1 MSTTDWLGFI
11 GVSLI
16 LVAYFLAEIN
26 KISNK
31 DLTFILLNLTGS
43 LLACFASILLKYV
56 PFIIL
61 EGAWALISLG
71 SLVNY
76 VRLKALISKTNCTP
90 LKIVIAIIITIKQ
103 HSFFVLIL
111 KNIGEINVIKHNV
124 FTYQTWPIG
133 KAMIA
138 LDGLI

>member
-71 SLVNY
+71 SLVKY
-76 VRLKALISKTNCTP
+76 VRLKALISKTN
-90 LKIVIAIIITIKQ
+90 
-103 HSFFVLIL
+103 
-111 KNIGEINVIKHNV
+111 
-124 FTYQTWPIG
+124 
-133 KAMIA
+133 
-138 LDGLI
+138 

>member
-76 VRLKALISKTNCTP
+76 VRLKALISKTN
-90 LKIVIAIIITIKQ
+90 
-103 HSFFVLIL
+103 
-111 KNIGEINVIKHNV
+111 
-124 FTYQTWPIG
+124 
-133 KAMIA
+133 
-138 LDGLI
+138 